1 MFLLR
6 GLKKALCESVLKC
19 GKCKVRGGAFLFP
32 WHSNFSRAI
41 KKVWGLENARTKKN
55 PTYNHSESSKN
66 WKIVQWI
73 IMHVWEV
80 LLENTAKIGGFFGN
94 LKGKISANFQN
105 RNFLDFSSLCN
116 HDQQALRCIVTGST
130 TRVLI
135 LTLT

>member
-1 MFLLR
+1 M
-6 GLKKALCESVLKC
+6 CESVLKC

-55 PTYNHSESSKN
+55 PTYNYSESSKN

-73 IMHVWEV
+73 IIHVWEV
-80 LLENTAKIGGFFGN
+80 LHESTAKIGGFFGN
-94 LKGKISANFQN
+94 LKGKNSANFQN

-116 HDQQALRCIVTGST
+116 MELSKCKPKINPFFTAPLSSIITFVEVKSQ
-130 TRVLI
+130 
-135 LTLT
+135 